1 MMTRP
6 PTLRLVSLLSLV
18 VLSLILL
25 GGPSPVAGELHAA
38 DAAPALFEPGVVLV
52 AFNPGPDATALS
64 GSTREEVLRD
74 YGARRI
80 NAIPAID
87 VDVVSVPAGQELE
100 IVQALN
106 RDPQVLYAEPNYI
119 YQALVTPDD
128 PHFLS
133 QWALPKIA
141 APAAWDIVT
150 GTESIK
156 IAIIDSGID
165 SGHPDLA
172 AKIVPGY
179 DYIDRD
185 STPNDQNGHGTHV
198 AGIAAAVTN
207 NSVGV
212 AGTAWGAQIMPLRA
226 LNAEGKGTSEDIA
239 LAIGW
244 AELNGAKIV
253 NLSLGG
259 PSSSPTLQNAITHA
273 HNSGIL
279 VIAAMGNAGT
289 NAAYYPAAY
298 TNVMAVAATDI
309 DDVRAAYSN
318 YGTHCDIAA
327 PGGTMMY
334 YHQTSG
340 IRSTMPTYDVYMTTS
355 ESYYKNYD
363 YVVGTSQ
370 ATPFVSGLAA
380 LIWSINPSLTPD
392 QVQQVIQT
400 TAVDL
405 GTTGWDQYYGWGRIN
420 AQAAIESQIVLPAP
434 ALYPIS
440 NPDVDGTYWVD
451 WSDVP
456 YATSYTLEEADNLS
470 FQSAATRYSGSETT
484 VLVTGRPSGIWYY
497 RVRGERPSAN
507 KVSPW
512 SSTVSTQVGLNT
524 PLLQPIAN
532 DGSSSY
538 SVVWQAVTGANA
550 YRLQESQDAA
560 FTTPTTLYEGASLSF
575 AVSGRTG
582 GTWYYRVQ
590 AYNSTIDS
598 LWSAIQSTTVLPA
611 APVLDPIVL
620 TPPDVYT
627 LTWST
632 PSGATGYRLQEA
644 TDAAFTTP
652 ITRYLGIS
660 ATYVVTGQPGGT
672 WYYRVQAYNAAGYG
686 PTSNTRSVIVTVPA
700 IPIPEL
706 YPIDTGAGTTSY
718 TVSWS
723 QIVTATDYT
732 LEESRSRYFEA
743 PTVVYTGPLTQTTT
757 LDQPPGPWHYRVR
770 AHTPAGSSPW
780 SNIQWVPAYVYL
792 PLVARDAASR

>member
-6 PTLRLVSLLSLV
+6 PTLRLVSILSLV

-52 AFNPGPDATALS
+52 AFNPGPDAIALS
-64 GSTREEVLRD
+64 RSTREEVLRD
-74 YGARRI
+74 YGARRVKT
-80 NAIPAID
+80 IPGID
-87 VDVVSVPAGQELE
+87 VDLVSVAEGREFE
-100 IVQALN
+100 VACALSL
-106 RDPQVLYAEPNYI
+106 DPRVRYAEPNY
-119 YQALVTPDD
+119 LVWAHLTPNDTYYS
-128 PHFLS
+128 S
-133 QWALPKIA
+133 QWAHPKINT
-141 APAAWDIVT
+141 PTAWDITTGSSTITVAVVDTGVELLDPEFQGRLVT
-150 GTESIK
+150 GYDF
-156 IAIIDSGID
+156 ANNDSD
-165 SGHPDLA
+165 
-172 AKIVPGY
+172 
-179 DYIDRD
+179 
-185 STPNDQNGHGTHV
+185 PNDDHGHGTHV
-198 AGIAAAVTN
+198 AGVVAAAGN
-207 NSVGV
+207 NSAGV
-212 AGTAWGAQIMPLRA
+212 AGMAWQTRIMPIKVLSYTGNGSHTATA
-226 LNAEGKGTSEDIA
+226 LGIRYAVDH
-239 LAIGW
+239 
-244 AELNGAKIV
+244 GADVI
-253 NLSLGG
+253 NMSLGG
-259 PSSSPTLQNAITHA
+259 PSGSTTLYEAVRYAYDHDVL
-273 HNSGIL
+273 L
-279 VIAAMGNAGT
+279 VTSAGNCGDSET
-289 NAAYYPAAY
+289 YSRNGCTYQDQPVYPAAY
-298 TNVMAVAATDI
+298 DTEAFAVAATTSGDTT
-309 DDVRAAYSN
+309 ASFSN
-318 YGTHCDIAA
+318 RGTYVDIAA
-327 PGGTMMY
+327 PGN
-334 YHQTSG
+334 S
-340 IRSTMPTYDVYMTTS
+340 ILSTYLGNSFVYMS
-355 ESYYKNYD
+355 
-363 YVVGTSQ
+363 GTSQ
-370 ATPFVSGLAA
+370 AAPHVAGLAA
-380 LIWSINPSLTPD
+380 LMLAFDPTLTA
-392 QVQQVIQT
+392 QELQT
-400 TAVDL
+400 HMEVTSVDL
-405 GTTGWDQYYGWGRIN
+405 GPTGPDIDYGAGRID
-420 AQAAIESQIVLPAP
+420 ALAAVESLLALEAP
-434 ALYPIS
+434 ILLAIG
-440 NPDVDGTYWVD
+440 NDNFDGDYWVD
-451 WSDVP
+451 WSDTL
-456 YATSYTLEEADNLS
+456 YATSYTLEEADNPTFIS
-470 FQSAATRYSGSETT
+470 PMVRYTGATSTAF
-484 VLVTGRPSGIWYY
+484 VTGRPRGTWYY

-644 TDAAFTTP
+644 ADAAFTTP

-743 PTVVYTGPLTQTTT
+743 PTVVYTGPSTQTTT
-757 LDQPPGPWHYRVR
+757 LDQPPGPWHYRAR